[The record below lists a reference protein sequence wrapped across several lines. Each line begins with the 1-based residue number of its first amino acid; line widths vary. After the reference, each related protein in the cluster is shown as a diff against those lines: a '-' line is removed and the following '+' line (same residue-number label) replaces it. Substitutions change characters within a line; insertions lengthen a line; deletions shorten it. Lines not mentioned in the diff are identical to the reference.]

1 MEKTKIND
9 ILTYDFYSSLEISN
23 DEKYLAFLKTNADL
37 DENKYNSYLYLFDI
51 EKNKK
56 YKVSDNK
63 NIGIFIFDE
72 DDNLIY
78 KEKSDDKFDYF
89 YKKDRSMG
97 VGSLEFKIDKNVS
110 YIKDLKN
117 GYYLIKA
124 SDKLKEDE
132 KKKQK
137 ENSFYK
143 EVTKLPFWFNGTG
156 YINNQKQSLYLYKKE
171 DKTFKKIR
179 DFENESLNAFAI
191 NKNANKLALVLGKND
206 NNVSRLRDDLII
218 LDLGNKEEKI
228 IIENEFSYY
237 DLFFNDK
244 DEIIFVA
251 TDMKKGGINEDAFIY
266 KSNLAGKYKKI
277 SSDDFDKSFGNSIG
291 SDARYEAYRTFAYKN
306 NKFYFVVTEKEESKL
321 YSLDENE
328 NIKLEI
334 SGCVEDFAIGN
345 DNIYY
350 FAMTEN
356 RISHLKEKK
365 NGKILLDNKINS
377 SLGKIEEFFYES
389 NGDKIRG
396 YVLLPVDFDKNKKYP
411 TILSIHGGPKT
422 EFSNIFHH
430 EHQVFANDGY
440 IIIYTNP
447 HGSSGNGVKYSDI
460 RGKYGT
466 IDYEDLMNFTDLAI
480 KKYPQIDENNMGV
493 YGGSYGGFM
502 TNWIVSHTNRF
513 KAANSQRSISNWTSF
528 YGVSDIG
535 YYFAPDQTG
544 ANPWDNLEKM
554 WEQSP
559 IKHAKNVKTPTMF
572 IHSDEDYRCPLEQG
586 LQMYARIKENGVDT
600 KIYIFHGE
608 NHELSRSGK
617 PKARIKRLDAIKEW
631 FDRYLKWEEKQKQK
645 NLFLP

>member
-78 KEKSDDKFDYF
+78 KEKFDDKFDYF

-124 SDKLKEDE
+124 SDKLSEDE

-171 DKTFKKIR
+171 DKTLKKIR
-179 DFENESLNAFAI
+179 DFENESLNSFAI

-218 LDLGNKEEKI
+218 LDLKNKEEKI

-266 KSNLAGKYKKI
+266 KSDLSGKYKKI
-277 SSDDFDKSFGNSIG
+277 SPDDFDKSFGNSIG

-334 SGCVEDFAIGN
+334 SGCVEDFAIAN

-350 FAMTEN
+350 FAMTED

-411 TILSIHGGPKT
+411 TLLSIHGGPKT

-466 IDYEDLMNFTDLAI
+466 IDYEDLMNFTDFAI

-600 KIYIFHGE
+600 KMYIFHGE

-617 PKARIKRLDAIKEW
+617 PKARIKRLEKIKEW
-631 FDRYLKWEEKQKQK
+631 FDGYLK
-645 NLFLP
+645 

>member
-23 DEKYLAFLKTNADL
+23 DEKYLAFLKTNANL

-89 YKKDRSMG
+89 YKKDRSME

-110 YIKDLKN
+110 FIKDLKN

-124 SDKLKEDE
+124 SDKLSEEE

-143 EVTKLPFWFNGTG
+143 EVSKLPFWFNGIG
-156 YINNQKQSLYLYKKE
+156 YINNQKQSLYLFKKE
-171 DKTFKKIR
+171 DKSLQKIR

-206 NNVSRLRDDLII
+206 NKVSRLRDDLVI
-218 LDLGNKEEKI
+218 LDLENKEEKI
-228 IIENEFSYY
+228 IIENEFAYY

-251 TDMKKGGINEDAFIY
+251 SDMKKGGINEDAFIY
-266 KSNLAGKYKKI
+266 KGNLSGEYKKI
-277 SSDDFDKSFGNSIG
+277 SPDDFDKSFGNSIG
-291 SDARYEAYRTFAYKN
+291 SDARYEAYRTFFYKN

-334 SGCVEDFAIGN
+334 SGCVEDFAIAN

-350 FAMTEN
+350 FAMTED

-365 NGKILLDNKINS
+365 NNKILLDNKIKS
-377 SLGKIEEFFYES
+377 SLGKIEEFYYES

-396 YVLLPVDFDKNKKYP
+396 FVLLPVDFDKNKKYP
-411 TILSIHGGPKT
+411 TLLSIHGGPKT

-544 ANPWDNLEKM
+544 ADPWDNLEKM

-586 LQMYARIKENGVDT
+586 LQMYTRIKENGVDT
-600 KIYIFHGE
+600 KMYIFHGE

-617 PKARIKRLDAIKEW
+617 PKARIKRLEKIKEW
-631 FDRYLKWEEKQKQK
+631 FDGYLKWKEK
-645 NLFLP
+645 

>member
-124 SDKLKEDE
+124 SDKLKENE

-171 DKTFKKIR
+171 DKTLKKIR

-218 LDLGNKEEKI
+218 LDLENKEEKI
-228 IIENEFSYY
+228 IIENEFAYY
-237 DLFFNDK
+237 DLFFNEK

-266 KSNLAGKYKKI
+266 KSNLSGEYKKI
-277 SSDDFDKSFGNSIG
+277 SPNDFDKSFGNSIG

-334 SGCVEDFAIGN
+334 SGCVEDFAIAN

-396 YVLLPVDFDKNKKYP
+396 FVLLPVDFDKNKKYP

-447 HGSSGNGVKYSDI
+447 HGSNGNGVKYSDI
-460 RGKYGT
+460 RGRYGT

-586 LQMYARIKENGVDT
+586 LQMYTRIKENGIDT
-600 KIYIFHGE
+600 KMYIFHGE

-617 PKARIKRLDAIKEW
+617 PKARIKRIEKIKEW
-631 FDRYLKWEEKQKQK
+631 FDGYLKWKEK
-645 NLFLP
+645 

>member
-78 KEKSDDKFDYF
+78 KEKFDDKFDYF

-143 EVTKLPFWFNGTG
+143 EVNKLPFWFNGTG

-171 DKTFKKIR
+171 DKTLKKIR
-179 DFENESLNAFAI
+179 DFENESLNSFAI

-218 LDLGNKEEKI
+218 LDLKNKEEKI

-266 KSNLAGKYKKI
+266 KSDLSGKYKKI
-277 SSDDFDKSFGNSIG
+277 SPDDFDKSFGNSIG

-334 SGCVEDFAIGN
+334 SGCVEDFAIAN
-345 DNIYY
+345 NNIYY

-411 TILSIHGGPKT
+411 TLLSIHGGPKT

-460 RGKYGT
+460 RGKYGS

-600 KIYIFHGE
+600 KMYIFHGE

-617 PKARIKRLDAIKEW
+617 PKARIKRLEKIKEW
-631 FDRYLKWEEKQKQK
+631 FDGYLKWKEK
-645 NLFLP
+645 

>member
-124 SDKLKEDE
+124 SEKLSEDE

-156 YINNQKQSLYLYKKE
+156 YINNQKQSLYLFKKE
-171 DKTFKKIR
+171 DKSLQKIR
-179 DFENESLNAFAI
+179 DFENDSLNAFEI

-206 NNVSRLRDDLII
+206 NKVSRLKDDLVI
-218 LDLGNKEEKI
+218 LDLENKEEKI

-266 KSNLAGKYKKI
+266 KSDLSGKYKKI
-277 SSDDFDKSFGNSIG
+277 SPDDFDKSFGNSIG

-334 SGCVEDFAIGN
+334 SGCVEDFAIAN
-345 DNIYY
+345 NNIYY

-411 TILSIHGGPKT
+411 TLLSIHGGPKT

-460 RGKYGT
+460 RGKYGS

-600 KIYIFHGE
+600 KMYIFHGE

-617 PKARIKRLDAIKEW
+617 PKARIKRLEKIKEW
-631 FDRYLKWEEKQKQK
+631 FDGYLK
-645 NLFLP
+645 

>member
-1 MEKTKIND
+1 MKKTKIND

-124 SDKLKEDE
+124 SDKLSEDE

-156 YINNQKQSLYLYKKE
+156 YIDKQKQSLYLYKKE
-171 DKTFKKIR
+171 DKSLQKIR

-206 NNVSRLRDDLII
+206 NNISRLRDDLVI
-218 LDLGNKEEKI
+218 LDLENKEEKI
-228 IIENEFSYY
+228 IIENEFAYY

-251 TDMKKGGINEDAFIY
+251 SDMKKGGINEDAFIY
-266 KSNLAGKYKKI
+266 KSNLTGEYKKI

-291 SDARYEAYRTFAYKN
+291 SDARYEAYRTFSYKN

-334 SGCVEDFAIGN
+334 SGCVEDFAIAN

-350 FAMTEN
+350 FAMTED

-365 NGKILLDNKINS
+365 NNKILLDNKINS

-396 YVLLPVDFDKNKKYP
+396 FVLLPVDFDKNKKYP

-466 IDYEDLMNFTDLAI
+466 IDYEDLMHFTDFAI

-502 TNWIVSHTNRF
+502 TNWIVSHTKRF

-544 ANPWDNLEKM
+544 ADPWDNLEKM

-586 LQMYARIKENGVDT
+586 LQMYTRIKENGVDT
-600 KIYIFHGE
+600 KMYIFHGE

-617 PKARIKRLDAIKEW
+617 PKARIKRLEKIKEW
-631 FDRYLKWEEKQKQK
+631 FDGYLK
-645 NLFLP
+645 

>member
-78 KEKSDDKFDYF
+78 KEKFDDKFDYF

-143 EVTKLPFWFNGTG
+143 EVNKLPFWFNGTG

-171 DKTFKKIR
+171 DKTLKKIR
-179 DFENESLNAFAI
+179 DFENESLNSFAI

-218 LDLGNKEEKI
+218 LDLKNKEEKI

-266 KSNLAGKYKKI
+266 KSDLSGKYKKI
-277 SSDDFDKSFGNSIG
+277 SPDDFDKSFGNSIG

-334 SGCVEDFAIGN
+334 SGCVEDFAIAN
-345 DNIYY
+345 NNIYY

-411 TILSIHGGPKT
+411 TLLSIHGGPKT

-430 EHQVFANDGY
+430 EHQVFVNDGY

-460 RGKYGT
+460 RGKYGS

-600 KIYIFHGE
+600 KMYIFHGE

-617 PKARIKRLDAIKEW
+617 PKARIKRLEKIKEW
-631 FDRYLKWEEKQKQK
+631 FDGYLK
-645 NLFLP
+645 

>member
-117 GYYLIKA
+117 GYYLIKT
-124 SDKLKEDE
+124 SDKLSEDK

-171 DKTFKKIR
+171 DKSLQKIR
-179 DFENESLNAFAI
+179 DFENDSLNAFAI
-191 NKNANKLALVLGKND
+191 NKNTNKLALVLGKND

-218 LDLGNKEEKI
+218 LDLENKEEKI
-228 IIENEFSYY
+228 IIENEFAYY

-251 TDMKKGGINEDAFIY
+251 SDMQKGGINEDAFIY
-266 KSNLAGKYKKI
+266 KTNLSGEYKKI
-277 SSDDFDKSFGNSIG
+277 SPDDFDKSFGNSIG
-291 SDARYEAYRTFAYKN
+291 SDARYEAYRPFFYKN

-321 YSLDENE
+321 YSIDENE

-334 SGCVEDFAIGN
+334 SGCVEDFAIAN

-350 FAMTEN
+350 FAMTED

-365 NGKILLDNKINS
+365 NNKILLDNKINS

-460 RGKYGT
+460 RGKYGS

-586 LQMYARIKENGVDT
+586 LQMYTRIKENGVDT
-600 KIYIFHGE
+600 KMYIFHRE

-617 PKARIKRLDAIKEW
+617 PKARIKRLEKIKEW
-631 FDRYLKWEEKQKQK
+631 FDGYLKWKEK
-645 NLFLP
+645 

>member
-78 KEKSDDKFDYF
+78 KEKFDDKFDYF

-143 EVTKLPFWFNGTG
+143 EVNKLPFWFNGTG

-171 DKTFKKIR
+171 DKTLKKIR
-179 DFENESLNAFAI
+179 DFENESLNSFAI

-218 LDLGNKEEKI
+218 LDLKNKEEKI

-266 KSNLAGKYKKI
+266 KSDLSGKYKKI
-277 SSDDFDKSFGNSIG
+277 SPDDFDKSFGNSIG

-334 SGCVEDFAIGN
+334 SGCVEDFAIAN
-345 DNIYY
+345 NNIYY

-411 TILSIHGGPKT
+411 TLLSIHGGPKT

-466 IDYEDLMNFTDLAI
+466 IDYEDLMNFTDFAI

-600 KIYIFHGE
+600 KMYIFHGE

-617 PKARIKRLDAIKEW
+617 PKARIKRLEKIKEW
-631 FDRYLKWEEKQKQK
+631 FDGYLK
-645 NLFLP
+645 

>member
-78 KEKSDDKFDYF
+78 KEKFDDKFDYF

-143 EVTKLPFWFNGTG
+143 EVNKLPFWFNGTG

-171 DKTFKKIR
+171 DKTLKKIR
-179 DFENESLNAFAI
+179 DFENESLNSFAI

-218 LDLGNKEEKI
+218 LDLKNKEEKI

-266 KSNLAGKYKKI
+266 KSDLSGKYKKI
-277 SSDDFDKSFGNSIG
+277 SPDDFDKSFGNSIG

-334 SGCVEDFAIGN
+334 SGCVEDFAIAN
-345 DNIYY
+345 NNIYY

-411 TILSIHGGPKT
+411 TLLSIHGGPKT

-460 RGKYGT
+460 RGKYGS

-586 LQMYARIKENGVDT
+586 LQMYTRIKENGVDT
-600 KIYIFHGE
+600 KMYIFHGE

-617 PKARIKRLDAIKEW
+617 PKARIKRLEKIKEW
-631 FDRYLKWEEKQKQK
+631 FDGYLKWKEI
-645 NLFLP
+645 

>member
-9 ILTYDFYSSLEISN
+9 ILTYYFYSSLEISN

-72 DDNLIY
+72 NDNLIY

-89 YKKDRSMG
+89 YKKDKSMG

-124 SDKLKEDE
+124 SDKLSEDE
-132 KKKQK
+132 RKKQK

-171 DKTFKKIR
+171 DKSLQKIR
-179 DFENESLNAFAI
+179 DFENDSLNAFAI

-206 NNVSRLRDDLII
+206 NKVSRLRDDLMI
-218 LDLGNKEEKI
+218 LDLENKEEKI
-228 IIENEFSYY
+228 IIENEFAYY

-251 TDMKKGGINEDAFIY
+251 SDMKKGGINEDAFIY
-266 KSNLAGKYKKI
+266 KSNLSGEYKKI
-277 SSDDFDKSFGNSIG
+277 SPDDFDKSFGNSIG

-334 SGCVEDFAIGN
+334 SGCVEDFAIAN

-350 FAMTEN
+350 FAMTED

-396 YVLLPVDFDKNKKYP
+396 FVLLPVDFDKNKKYP
-411 TILSIHGGPKT
+411 TLLSIHGGPKT

-586 LQMYARIKENGVDT
+586 LQMYTRIKENGVDT
-600 KIYIFHGE
+600 KMYIFHRE

-617 PKARIKRLDAIKEW
+617 PKARIKRLEKIKEW
-631 FDRYLKWEEKQKQK
+631 FDGYLK
-645 NLFLP
+645 

>member
-179 DFENESLNAFAI
+179 HFENESLNAFAI

-218 LDLGNKEEKI
+218 LDLENKEEKI
-228 IIENEFSYY
+228 IIENKFSYY

-244 DEIIFVA
+244 NEIIFVA

-266 KSNLAGKYKKI
+266 KSNLSGKYKKI
-277 SSDDFDKSFGNSIG
+277 SPDDFDKSFGNSIG

-334 SGCVEDFAIGN
+334 SGCVEDFAIAN

-396 YVLLPVDFDKNKKYP
+396 FVLLPVDFDKNKKYP
-411 TILSIHGGPKT
+411 TLLSIHGGPKT

-460 RGKYGT
+460 RGRYGT

-480 KKYPQIDENNMGV
+480 KKYPQIDENNIGV

-586 LQMYARIKENGVDT
+586 LQMYTRIKENGVDT
-600 KIYIFHGE
+600 KMYIFHGE

-617 PKARIKRLDAIKEW
+617 PKARIKRLEKIKEW

>member
-1 MEKTKIND
+1 M
-9 ILTYDFYSSLEISN
+9 
-23 DEKYLAFLKTNADL
+23 A
-37 DENKYNSYLYLFDI
+37 
-51 EKNKK
+51 
-56 YKVSDNK
+56 
-63 NIGIFIFDE
+63 
-72 DDNLIY
+72 
-78 KEKSDDKFDYF
+78 
-89 YKKDRSMG
+89 
-97 VGSLEFKIDKNVS
+97 
-110 YIKDLKN
+110 
-117 GYYLIKA
+117 
-124 SDKLKEDE
+124 
-132 KKKQK
+132 
-137 ENSFYK
+137 
-143 EVTKLPFWFNGTG
+143 
-156 YINNQKQSLYLYKKE
+156 
-171 DKTFKKIR
+171 
-179 DFENESLNAFAI
+179 
-191 NKNANKLALVLGKND
+191 
-206 NNVSRLRDDLII
+206 
-218 LDLGNKEEKI
+218 
-228 IIENEFSYY
+228 
-237 DLFFNDK
+237 
-244 DEIIFVA
+244 
-251 TDMKKGGINEDAFIY
+251 
-266 KSNLAGKYKKI
+266 
-277 SSDDFDKSFGNSIG
+277 
-291 SDARYEAYRTFAYKN
+291 
-306 NKFYFVVTEKEESKL
+306 
-321 YSLDENE
+321 
-328 NIKLEI
+328 
-334 SGCVEDFAIGN
+334 N

-350 FAMTEN
+350 FAMTED

-396 YVLLPVDFDKNKKYP
+396 FVLLPVDFDKNKKYP
-411 TILSIHGGPKT
+411 TLLSIHGGPKT

-466 IDYEDLMNFTDLAI
+466 IDYEDLMNFTDFAI

-586 LQMYARIKENGVDT
+586 LQMYTRIKENGVDT
-600 KIYIFHGE
+600 KMYIFHGE

-617 PKARIKRLDAIKEW
+617 PKARIKRLEKIKEW
-631 FDRYLKWEEKQKQK
+631 FDGYLKWKEK
-645 NLFLP
+645 

>member
-37 DENKYNSYLYLFDI
+37 DENKYNSYLYLFDT

-171 DKTFKKIR
+171 DKTLKKIR

-218 LDLGNKEEKI
+218 LDLENKEEKI
-228 IIENEFSYY
+228 IIENEFAYY

-266 KSNLAGKYKKI
+266 KSDLSGKYKKI
-277 SSDDFDKSFGNSIG
+277 SPDDFDKSFGNSIG

-334 SGCVEDFAIGN
+334 SGCVEDFAIAN

-396 YVLLPVDFDKNKKYP
+396 FVLLPVDFDKNKKYP
-411 TILSIHGGPKT
+411 TLLSIHGGPKT

-586 LQMYARIKENGVDT
+586 LQMYTRIKENGVDT
-600 KIYIFHGE
+600 KMYIFHGE

-617 PKARIKRLDAIKEW
+617 PKARIKRIEKIKEW
-631 FDRYLKWEEKQKQK
+631 FDGYLK
-645 NLFLP
+645 